1 MERKPTRGAPGM
13 RELRL
18 HTNGTSGSTYIS
30 GEARMTV
37 FVSVG

>member
-1 MERKPTRGAPGM
+1 M

-18 HTNGTSGSTYIS
+18 HTNVDEWRYYIS

-37 FVSVG
+37 VVAVV